1 MIILQQKESL
11 FANLKL
17 CSVCQTPLPI
27 EHGEETCPVCK
38 ENQLFSKVKEY
49 IRSKDVTEYQVADHF
64 NIPQRLVKKWITE
77 GRIEYKEEEERIV
90 SLHCQKCGEKIAFG
104 TLCQKCYR
112 EQFQA
117 KSGYAPLKEGERERM
132 RFLED

>member
-1 MIILQQKESL
+1 MQQKESL

-17 CSVCQTPLPI
+17 CSVCHTPLPI
-27 EHGEETCPVCK
+27 EYGEETCPVCK

-77 GRIEYKEEEERIV
+77 GRIE
-90 SLHCQKCGEKIAFG
+90 
-104 TLCQKCYR
+104 CYR